1 MSVVVGAAILTGGGG
16 GAFGGDGGF
25 GCFLPTRDRERRGW
39 RDCVWQAIG
48 VAGMNLQWPEAQG
61 VQHPSQRS
69 TSQGS
74 GDLTEP
80 AAPGRYRRGAERG
93 RDILGG
99 HQFPLVHC
107 PPSTF
112 APRIRYK
119 NLDFCMVLV
128 ILDSTDSTS
137 TPSKWTASRSGSLST
152 RAAPS
157 KAEWYPP
164 PSPPN
169 CTQLQISNHEP
180 TEQHDRPN
188 QQRTYPPPPPFPPHH

>member
-107 PPSTF
+107 HRQPLHHVYDTKTSIFAWFWSSLIPPI
-112 APRIRYK
+112 PHQHHQ
-119 NLDFCMVLV
+119 NGQ
-128 ILDSTDSTS
+128 
-137 TPSKWTASRSGSLST
+137 PQE
-152 RAAPS
+152 AAP
-157 KAEWYPP
+157 PRQGQRHQR
-164 PSPPN
+164 PSGTLPLPPPN
-169 CTQLQISNHEP
+169 CT
-180 TEQHDRPN
+180 
-188 QQRTYPPPPPFPPHH
+188 